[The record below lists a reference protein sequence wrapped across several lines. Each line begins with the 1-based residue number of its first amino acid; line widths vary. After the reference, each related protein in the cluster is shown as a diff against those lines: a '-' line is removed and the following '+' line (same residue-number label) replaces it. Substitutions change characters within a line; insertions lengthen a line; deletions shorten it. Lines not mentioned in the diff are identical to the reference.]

1 MASLLIRKQI
11 NEESSAELDS
21 DGRYGGVDFLN
32 PEKFEAKNLKGLS
45 RTPPLLIVEL
55 SD

>member
-1 MASLLIRKQI
+1 MAVII
-11 NEESSAELDS
+11 DS
-21 DGRYGGVDFLN
+21 QANQRRIFQFGWYGGVDFLN
-32 PEKFEAKNLKGLS
+32 PEKFEAENLKGLR

>member
-1 MASLLIRKQI
+1 LIRKQI
-11 NEESSAELDS
+11 NEESSAELNS
-21 DGRYGGVDFLN
+21 DGTGVDFLN
-32 PEKFEAKNLKGLS
+32 PEKFEAKNLKGLR